1 MANENVIA
9 RKSVK
14 LTLRDGKEYEI
25 KPLPID
31 DLIEIWPIIVKLEEK
46 QKDIDI
52 SLLEDIKKLAYVAI
66 KGQNNVKESDVGK
79 LVDLVDLQE
88 IIKVLVGQKNTSVIK

>member
-14 LTLRDGKEYEI
+14 LTLRDGKEYEVS
-25 KPLPID
+25 PLPID
-31 DLIEIWPIIVKLEEK
+31 DLIEIWPIVIKLENKE
-46 QKDIDI
+46 KDIDI
-52 SLLEDIKKLAYVAI
+52 SLFKDMKKLAYVAI
-66 KGQNNVKESDVGK
+66 KGQNDVKESEVGK

-88 IIKVLVGQKNTSVIK
+88 IIKVLVGQKNIHVNK